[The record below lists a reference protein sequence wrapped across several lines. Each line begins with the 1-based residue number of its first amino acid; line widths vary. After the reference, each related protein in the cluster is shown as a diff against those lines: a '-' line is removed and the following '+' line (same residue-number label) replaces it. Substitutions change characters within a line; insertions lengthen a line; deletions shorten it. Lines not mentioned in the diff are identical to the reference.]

1 MAERKKN
8 LDYKI
13 GYYSHR
19 FFEAQMPLFKIASAV
34 FGIVFATLLISKYTP
49 YYYDVR
55 EFVGF
60 DTNQWFLKTL
70 IGFGLYSGIM
80 MFVGTSAFFHEL
92 DGGDIDE

>member
-1 MAERKKN
+1 MTERKKD

-13 GYYSHR
+13 GYYSHK
-19 FFEAQMPLFKIASAV
+19 FFEAQMPFLKIASVV
-34 FGIVFATLLISKYTP
+34 FGIMFVALLISKHTP
-49 YYYDVR
+49 YYYTVR

-80 MFVGTSAFFHEL
+80 LFVGTSAFFHDLEGGDL
-92 DGGDIDE
+92 DG